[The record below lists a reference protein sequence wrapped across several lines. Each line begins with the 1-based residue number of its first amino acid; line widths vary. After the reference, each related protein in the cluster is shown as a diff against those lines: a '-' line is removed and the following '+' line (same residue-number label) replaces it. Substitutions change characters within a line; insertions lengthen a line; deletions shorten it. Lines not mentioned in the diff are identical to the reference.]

1 MEKNLAKIDELLAA
15 FQVDSKLQFE
25 KGNKAAGVRARKAAL
40 ALIGALKQ
48 FRKDSVEADK
58 K

>member
-1 MEKNLAKIDELLAA
+1 MKDKLENISATFDA
-15 FQVDSKLQFE
+15 FQKDAALQFE
-25 KGNKAAGVRARKAAL
+25 KGNKAAGTRARKAAL